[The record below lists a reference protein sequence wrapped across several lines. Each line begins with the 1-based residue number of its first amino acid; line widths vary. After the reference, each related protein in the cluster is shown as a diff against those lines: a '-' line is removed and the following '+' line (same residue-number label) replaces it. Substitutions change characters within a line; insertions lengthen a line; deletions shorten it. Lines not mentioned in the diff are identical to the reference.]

1 MPDRL
6 GQNRQAVATGR
17 AFPVRQP
24 QAVKVV
30 GYGAGMD
37 SRHGERALLR
47 PDRVRDDLLQGTRL
61 WSEVRVVEETGSTNE
76 DLIAAARAGADE
88 GLVLVAERQT
98 RGRGRLGRSW
108 QSEPGSSL
116 TFSVLLR
123 PVTVPP
129 VARGWLPLLAG
140 VAVAAGIRAMAG
152 LDVSLKWPNDVLARA
167 RNDSAGLGRAGHG
180 SAGNHGAGKLA
191 GILAEQAGDAIVLG
205 TGLNVAG
212 SPDGLP
218 GAATSL
224 AELGAA
230 GQDREALLVAILREL
245 EHWYLRWAA
254 GEAPGDAVAS
264 GLRSEYLRSCA
275 TVGRDVRVELPGGGV
290 LAGRA
295 CDVDG
300 VGRLIVAGPGGVE
313 AVSAGDVVHVR

>member
-1 MPDRL
+1 
-6 GQNRQAVATGR
+6 
-17 AFPVRQP
+17 
-24 QAVKVV
+24 
-30 GYGAGMD
+30 MD
-37 SRHGERALLR
+37 TRHGDRAQLR
-47 PDRVRDDLLQGTRL
+47 PDEVRETVLRGTRL
-61 WSEVRVVEETGSTNE
+61 WSEVTVVPQTGSTNE
-76 DLIAAARAGADE
+76 DLIAAARAGGAE

-98 RGRGRLGRSW
+98 NGRGRLGRTW

-140 VAVAAGIRAMAG
+140 VAVAAGLRAQTG
-152 LDVSLKWPNDVLARA
+152 LDVSLKWPNDVLA
-167 RNDSAGLGRAGHG
+167 SAGGA
-180 SAGNHGAGKLA
+180 SAGNHRTGKLA
-191 GILAEQAGDAIVLG
+191 GILAEQAGDAVVLG
-205 TGLNVAG
+205 TGLNVGA
-212 SPDGLP
+212 SPEDLP
-218 GAATSL
+218 GAAAISL

-230 GQDREALLVAILREL
+230 GADRAALLVAILREL
-245 EHWYLRWAA
+245 EHWYLRWA
-254 GEAPGDAVAS
+254 GNEPPGDAVAS

-300 VGRLIVAGPGGVE
+300 VGRLLVASPGGVE